1 MSALDLG
8 AALAVIPTLTSVV
21 GGLRELHGF
30 LREFREGSERNTQ
43 LARMLWLEAQQN
55 LLVLDALLLEER
67 EQVASNHPGFVRAA
81 KGLSTSSH
89 VLAALSFSR
98 SNDEIEQAKTDAEE
112 RDAGLAERHAWARTS
127 VLLECAD
134 GQLEALTLADLDP
147 ETRTDIMKLR
157 ERRPATIAQ
166 AASVVATR
174 VGALQALA
182 AIAEDCEPVLRNI
195 RYATRL
201 RTVRAYEHAVRRRLS
216 AHPALVELLP
226 LSEVEG

>member
-1 MSALDLG
+1 VSVIDLSTALSA
-8 AALAVIPTLTSVV
+8 IPTLTSVV

-30 LREFREGSERNTQ
+30 LREYREGNERSAQ
-43 LARMLWLEAQQN
+43 LARMLWLETQQN

-67 EQVASNHPGFVRAA
+67 EQVASNHPGFVRASGA
-81 KGLSTSSH
+81 LHTSAH
-89 VLAALSFSR
+89 VLAALTFSR
-98 SNDEIEQAKTDAEE
+98 SHDEIEHARTDAEE
-112 RDAGLAERHAWARTS
+112 RDAGLAERLAWARTS
-127 VLLECAD
+127 VVLECAD
-134 GQLEALTLADLDP
+134 GQLEELTLADLDLD
-147 ETRTDIMKLR
+147 TRADIMKLR

-182 AIAEDCEPVLRNI
+182 GIAESCEPVLRNI

-216 AHPALVELLP
+216 EHPALVELLP
-226 LSEVEG
+226 VAGK